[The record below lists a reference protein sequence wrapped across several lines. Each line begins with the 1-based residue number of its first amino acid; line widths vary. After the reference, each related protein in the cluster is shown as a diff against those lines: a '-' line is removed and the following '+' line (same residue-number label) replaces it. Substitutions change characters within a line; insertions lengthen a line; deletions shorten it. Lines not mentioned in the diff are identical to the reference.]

1 MDPLSDTPVYGD
13 RRTMTGGQAPV
24 NFYTGTRFPPI
35 RIPEPPNQDES
46 ETEGELYEV
55 RIIDNDYNTYQEV
68 MAITM
73 AALRITEAQAY
84 AVAWEVD
91 HKGSC
96 VVAQAPREEA
106 EAIAEMIRTIGI
118 EVEVN
123 RVATVE
129 S

>member
-1 MDPLSDTPVYGD
+1 MDPVSATHVCRGCRGTADGRTPV
-13 RRTMTGGQAPV
+13 
-24 NFYTGTRFPPI
+24 NCYTDKRFPPI
-35 RIPEPPNQDES
+35 RINGQPPRNESQDEDDP
-46 ETEGELYEV
+46 YEV

-68 MAITM
+68 MEITM
-73 AALRITEAQAY
+73 AALHITEAQAY
-84 AVAWEVD
+84 AIAWEVD

-106 EAIAEMIRTIGI
+106 EGIAVIIRTIGI

-123 RVATVE
+123 RITVVE

>member
-1 MDPLSDTPVYGD
+1 MDPMFDAHGCGSSRNTGDQRTPVK
-13 RRTMTGGQAPV
+13 
-24 NFYTGTRFPPI
+24 FYTDKRFPPI
-35 RIPEPPNQDES
+35 RIPEEPPRNES
-46 ETEGELYEV
+46 ESEGDLYEV

-73 AALRITEAQAY
+73 AALGITEAEAY

-96 VVAQAPREEA
+96 VVAQAPQEEA
-106 EAIAEMIRTIGI
+106 EAIAQIIRTIGI

-123 RVATVE
+123 RISTVE

>member
-1 MDPLSDTPVYGD
+1 MDPLFDPHGCGGCRNTADGQTPVS
-13 RRTMTGGQAPV
+13 
-24 NFYTGTRFPPI
+24 FYIDKRFPPI
-35 RIPEPPNQDES
+35 RIPEQPPPNES
-46 ETEGELYEV
+46 EPKGDLYEV

-68 MAITM
+68 VEITM
-73 AALRITEAQAY
+73 AALRITEAEAY

-123 RVATVE
+123 RISVVE

>member
-1 MDPLSDTPVYGD
+1 MDLLSATHVRGD
-13 RRTMTGGQAPV
+13 CRNTADGHAPV
-24 NFYTGTRFPPI
+24 NFYTDKRFPPI
-35 RIPEPPNQDES
+35 RIPEQPTQNES

-55 RIIDNDYNTYQEV
+55 RIMDNDYNTYQEV
-68 MAITM
+68 MEITM
-73 AALRITEAQAY
+73 AALGITEAQAY

-106 EAIAEMIRTIGI
+106 EAIAVIIRTIGI

-123 RVATVE
+123 RISVVE